1 MPLHPAASLKQRKH
15 PQIVDL
21 FAGPGGLDV
30 AAHWLGIPTIGIEWD
45 DGACATRSAAGIL
58 TRQGDVRRFS
68 PSDFQ
73 AATVL
78 AAGPPCQTFT
88 VAGTGSGRKA
98 LDDVLTFVKQ
108 MSAGED
114 VSSAVSQLA
123 DERTGLVLEPLRWLL
138 EANTVSRPY
147 DAVILEQ
154 VPAVLPVWEA
164 YEEALQSMG
173 VGYKTCS
180 GVLKTEAF
188 GVPQTRR
195 RAVLIASRYFQPEL
209 PAETHERFRLRH
221 SARLN
226 TLTNGRRPCVSIQDA
241 LRLGPSFCRD
251 YPFEV
256 VSNYGSG
263 GDPSD
268 RGRRHHTQPAA
279 TVTGKITR
287 NRVVDSFGVD
297 RGRFSSS
304 EAGLL
309 QTFPHDFPWSGKD
322 IAQQIGNAIPPRL
335 GVHVISAALGI
346 QFNPEMIDRVVTM
359 SWAESAGALAP

>member
-1 MPLHPAASLKQRKH
+1 MPASPPSPDSWRAKV
-15 PQIVDL
+15 QIVDL

-30 AAHWLGIPTIGIEWD
+30 AAHWLDIPTDGIEWD
-45 DGACATRSAAGIL
+45 DGACTTRRAAGIR
-58 TRQGDVRRFS
+58 TTPGDVRGFH

-73 AATVL
+73 KATVL

-88 VAGTGSGRKA
+88 VAGNGSGRKA
-98 LDDVLTFVKQ
+98 LDEVLAFVKQ

-114 VSSAVSQLA
+114 VSAALSRLS

-138 EANTVSRPY
+138 AANTVGRPY

-164 YEEALQSMG
+164 VEEALHAMG

-180 GVLKTEAF
+180 GILRAEAF

-195 RAVLIASRYFQPEL
+195 RAVLIANRHFQPKL
-209 PAETHERFRLRH
+209 PAETHERFHRRG
-221 SARLN
+221 SPRQTAIGDARS
-226 TLTNGRRPCVSIQDA
+226 PCIGIRDA
-241 LRLGPSFCRD
+241 VRLGPSVSRD
-251 YPFEV
+251 YEFEV

-263 GDPSD
+263 GNPSA
-268 RGRRHHTQPAA
+268 RGRRSHTEPAA

-287 NRVVDSFGVD
+287 NRVVDFAGRD

-309 QTFPHDFPWSGKD
+309 QTFPHDYPWSGRD
-322 IAQQIGNAIPPRL
+322 IGQQIGNAIPPRL
-335 GVHVISAALGI
+335 GVHVIAAALGL
-346 QFNPEMIDRVVTM
+346 PVDSETLDRVVAM
-359 SWAESAGALAP
+359 SWSESRGALAR